1 MFCSFFL
8 FLFFIVFLI
17 GLFCNIFHGGM
28 NLIPSFWFQVLG
40 SLRMLLLLRYLLS
53 HQNFKHASYIAGF
66 IYLFFI
72 LGNYWR
78 IALLFGYFGRELVGN
93 VTKKHE
99 DEVKYKEN
107 PIPFSF
113 LRGEDFPTVGY
124 YGRCIFHFR
133 MCCVRMRCANYIFQA
148 YPIS

>member
-53 HQNFKHASYIAGF
+53 HQNFKHASYTAGF
-66 IYLFFI
+66 YLFIFYSWQLLKNCFI
-72 LGNYWR
+72 IWVFWKG
-78 IALLFGYFGRELVGN
+78 VGW
-93 VTKKHE
+93 E
-99 DEVKYKEN
+99 CDKE
-107 PIPFSF
+107 
-113 LRGEDFPTVGY
+113 T
-124 YGRCIFHFR
+124 
-133 MCCVRMRCANYIFQA
+133 
-148 YPIS
+148 